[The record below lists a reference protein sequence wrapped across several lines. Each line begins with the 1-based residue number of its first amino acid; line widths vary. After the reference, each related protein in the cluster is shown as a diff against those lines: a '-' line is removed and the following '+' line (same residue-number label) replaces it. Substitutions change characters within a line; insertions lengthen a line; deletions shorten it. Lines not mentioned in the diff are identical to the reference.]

1 MSNKVT
7 LEQVEQ
13 LAKQLT
19 PEEQK
24 KLVDRINERLQ
35 DVMQP
40 QTEEERKRRE
50 YAAQV
55 ADWLTKCD
63 KVAEQIEGEFDS
75 AEDLRQI
82 P

>member
-1 MSNKVT
+1 MSKKTT
-7 LEQVEQ
+7 LEHVEQ
-13 LAKQLT
+13 LALKLT

-55 ADWLTKCD
+55 ADWLTECD
-63 KVAEQIEGEFDS
+63 KVAEQIEGKFDS